1 MQESLDRYV
10 PLVYLLAAVPYAW
23 LGLYAWRKRPAV
35 AVTPFAWAMLGMS
48 FWSFIYGVEIF
59 FRDIQA
65 KLFFAKLEY
74 ISIVSIPV
82 FLLVFAFEYTGRSH
96 LLTARNRALIWISR
110 LCSSFQPGLG
120 FPGQLH
126 GIVCSRYCL
135 WNISLFCKI

>member
-1 MQESLDRYV
+1 MEETLDTYV
-10 PLVYLLAAVPYAW
+10 SLVYFPAAGPYA
-23 LGLYAWRKRPAV
+23 LVGLYAWRKRPAV
-35 AVTPFAWAMLGMS
+35 AFPPFAWAMLGMS

-96 LLTARNRALIWISR
+96 LLTARNRALIWILPVAIFFLALTNEHHHLVLYHEAVDVS
-110 LCSSFQPGLG
+110 
-120 FPGQLH
+120 
-126 GIVCSRYCL
+126 Y
-135 WNISLFCKI
+135 